1 MSVKNQILVL
11 ILFLSASSIMAQD
24 KGRFSLTFEYGA
36 KNASSTLNDNWAV
49 RQDVGAY
56 SSTDYGVNNRVD
68 VRYSINSFGIKPEYG
83 FFDNKLWV
91 SSGIRFTK
99 VSAEMMKFDYD
110 EGGYFFLR
118 YKSEGTT
125 TEYAKVNKINEH
137 TNYIGVPLELSF
149 SPFWYRNFDFYAKIG
164 AELGFKLSSKT
175 NIEFRD
181 AAMAGYEQTVIDNV
195 GVSVNS
201 YYSTVYGSIGA
212 KYHLSNKLNCS
223 FEVLL
228 PIAML
233 TKNNSSL
240 VELSQV
246 AGVQFSLSVP
256 LK

>member
-1 MSVKNQILVL
+1 MRVKNQILVL
-11 ILFLSASSIMAQD
+11 ILFLSIGSIKAQE

-36 KNASSTLNDNWAV
+36 KNASSILSDNWAV
-49 RQDVGAY
+49 RQDVGSY
-56 SSTDYGVNNRVD
+56 TDYGVNSRVD
-68 VRYSINSFGIKPEYG
+68 VGNSINSFGIKPEYS
-83 FFDNKLWV
+83 FLDNKLWV
-91 SSGIRFTK
+91 SSGIRFTT
-99 VSAEMMKFDYD
+99 VYAEMMKYDYA

-118 YKSEGTT
+118 YNSEGTT
-125 TEYAKVNKINEH
+125 TEYARVNKISES
-137 TNYIGVPLELSF
+137 TNYIGVPLELTF
-149 SPFWYRNFDFYAKIG
+149 SPFWYRKFDFYAKIG

-181 AAMAGYEQTVIDNV
+181 ASMAGYEQAVIDKV

-212 KYHLSNKLNCS
+212 KYHLSDKLNCG
-223 FEVLL
+223 FEILL

-233 TKNNSSL
+233 TQNNSSL